1 MSTTRNWAEA
11 LNISPETLATW
22 SAQAPSGTPLLVWCL
37 EQEHI
42 QLETY
47 FTWAQTAFEVPILAT
62 RYFREALDNVFIT
75 QARNEGNWYPWQYPI
90 EKWDNVTLV
99 ACVEVPPQEE
109 WGDYRFVLADP
120 RAMREAWGTTGM
132 HKVEDQ
138 PPEPPAM
145 EPLASEAI
153 EAPIGISAVPKP
165 FKLNLNLDAAMEL
178 PSEQP
183 PVTIHIDESSLF
195 EEPAHVAP
203 VVPIIPPVSAASLA
217 SSSKRDPNADEL
229 AAIKDLFVSLGQRY
243 HGSLILKCSATN
255 AQLKHWDHR
264 LKASPS
270 HPSMNMNLSYPTFLR
285 IVAKTM
291 MPYHGYLME
300 SSAHRDFFQA
310 LGFEGLPSCVT
321 AIPIKNDGNLWGVVV
336 AIGNEE
342 NQKMDSLSFVQE
354 HTDKLIAVAGDEWFK
369 AA

>member
-1 MSTTRNWAEA
+1 
-11 LNISPETLATW
+11 
-22 SAQAPSGTPLLVWCL
+22 
-37 EQEHI
+37 
-42 QLETY
+42 
-47 FTWAQTAFEVPILAT
+47 
-62 RYFREALDNVFIT
+62 
-75 QARNEGNWYPWQYPI
+75 
-90 EKWDNVTLV
+90 
-99 ACVEVPPQEE
+99 
-109 WGDYRFVLADP
+109 
-120 RAMREAWGTTGM
+120 
-132 HKVEDQ
+132 
-138 PPEPPAM
+138 M